1 MTRAKAI
8 TKAEEARIREC
19 LELDWSSPSGLTWK
33 VSLSNRAGAGD
44 PAGTLQTQK
53 CGHQRWTVMLDGR
66 NHQVHNII
74 WLFLSDQ
81 WPADLYPLT
90 VDHVNQDGSDNSYD
104 NLRLATKSQQNS
116 NRGVFGASSY
126 RYVHWAKKDQK
137 WMTQWYHPVAKKLIY
152 VGSFTDEL
160 TAHRAALASRLE
172 SYNLLT
178 GTWL

>member
-1 MTRAKAI
+1 
-8 TKAEEARIREC
+8 
-19 LELDWSSPSGLTWK
+19 
-33 VSLSNRAGAGD
+33 
-44 PAGTLQTQK
+44 
-53 CGHQRWTVMLDGR
+53 MLDGR

-116 NRGVFGASSY
+116 NRSIYGASSY
-126 RYVHWAKKDQK
+126 RFVGWNKQNQK
-137 WMTQWYHPVAKKLIY
+137 WKAQWRHPVTKKLIF
-152 VGSFTDEL
+152 VGYFTDEL

-172 SYNLLT
+172 SYNFTT
-178 GTWL
+178 GEWL